1 MWLSTSINSQKQA
14 LHRDRPHF
22 LYFMLTTCSP
32 APYCHKEAMLLP
44 VYFTHAMRFYTSII
58 IWSGS
63 MQKHLRAPGFVT
75 THYFVWVFFYVPYTI
90 FYSVIHSLLHASP
103 QWEAADAETR
113 VPAVENTKKGN
124 TGLYVHRKPLRL
136 IRDGE
141 VEGSGF
147 LYLTP
152 TRYTVP
158 TRMILH

>member
-1 MWLSTSINSQKQA
+1 
-14 LHRDRPHF
+14 
-22 LYFMLTTCSP
+22 
-32 APYCHKEAMLLP
+32 
-44 VYFTHAMRFYTSII
+44 
-58 IWSGS
+58 